1 MRQINELLKK
11 SLNDS
16 SVSRSERRELK
27 GILPLIQGDRT
38 ALAKARQFA
47 FTLATEKIQE
57 TGNPKAMEWLEDVIK
72 LLYSNEMRVKANSYF
87 SPGKD
92 GLNRICQFIS
102 DTETRIDIC
111 VFTITDD
118 RISQKIE
125 EALRK
130 GIHIRIIS
138 DNTKSEDR
146 GSDLD
151 RLKGTGIE
159 CRFDKTSAHMHH
171 KFAISDNDLL
181 LNGSYNWTRSASTEN
196 NENILISNN
205 AKLVSSFQ
213 NEFNRLWNSLS

>member
-1 MRQINELLKK
+1 MRQINELLRD

-27 GILPLIQGDRT
+27 GILPFIQGDRT

-57 TGNPKAMEWLEDVIK
+57 TGNHKAMEWLEDVIK
-72 LLYSNEMRVKANSYF
+72 LLYSNEMRIKASSYF

-92 GLNRICQFIS
+92 CLNHICRFIS
-102 DTETRIDIC
+102 ETKKRIDIC

-118 RISQKIE
+118 RITQKIE

-151 RLKGTGIE
+151 RLEGTGID

-196 NENILISNN
+196 NENILVSNN
-205 AKLVSSFQ
+205 AKLVRSFQ

>member
-1 MRQINELLKK
+1 MRQINELLRD
-11 SLNDS
+11 SLNDA

-27 GILPLIQGDRT
+27 EIFPLIQGDRT
-38 ALAKARQFA
+38 ALAKTRQLA
-47 FTLATEKIQE
+47 FKLATEKIQE
-57 TGNPKAMEWLEDVIK
+57 TGNYKAMEWLEDVIK
-72 LLYSNEMRVKANSYF
+72 LLYSNEMSVKASSYF

-92 GLNRICQFIS
+92 CLNRICRFIS
-102 DTETRIDIC
+102 ETRQRIDIC
-111 VFTITDD
+111 VFTITDN
-118 RISQKIE
+118 RITRKIE
-125 EALRK
+125 EALTK

-151 RLKGTGIE
+151 RLRGSGIE

-196 NENILISNN
+196 NENIFVSNN
-205 AKLVSSFQ
+205 AKLVQSFQ
-213 NEFNRLWNSLS
+213 NEFNRLWGSLS

>member
-1 MRQINELLKK
+1 MRQINELLRD

-57 TGNPKAMEWLEDVIK
+57 TGNHKAMEWLEDVVK
-72 LLYSNEMRVKANSYF
+72 LLYSNEMRVKASSYF

-92 GLNRICQFIS
+92 CLNRICRFICE
-102 DTETRIDIC
+102 TEKKIDIC

-118 RISQKIE
+118 RITRKIE

-151 RLKGTGIE
+151 RLEGMGIK

-171 KFAISDNDLL
+171 KFAISDNDHL
-181 LNGSYNWTRSASTEN
+181 LNGSYNWTKSASTEN
-196 NENILISNN
+196 NENILVSNN
-205 AKLVSSFQ
+205 AKLVRSFQ

>member
-1 MRQINELLKK
+1 MRQIDELLQN

-16 SVSRSERRELK
+16 SVSSTERRDIK
-27 GILPLIQGDRT
+27 NILPLIQGDRP
-38 ALAKARQFA
+38 ALATARQIA

-57 TGNPKAMEWLEDVIK
+57 TGNHKAMEWLEDVIK
-72 LLYSNEMRVKANSYF
+72 LLYSNEMRVKASSYF

-92 GLNRICQFIS
+92 CLNRICRFIS
-102 DTETRIDIC
+102 ETKKRIDIC

-118 RISQKIE
+118 RITQKIE

-151 RLKGTGIE
+151 RLKGTGID

-196 NENILISNN
+196 NENILVSNN
-205 AKLVSSFQ
+205 PKLVGSFQ

>member
-1 MRQINELLKK
+1 MLQINELLKK

-92 GLNRICQFIS
+92 CLNRICQFIS
-102 DTETRIDIC
+102 ETEKRIDIC

-196 NENILISNN
+196 NENILVSNN

>member
-1 MRQINELLKK
+1 MRQINELLRD
-11 SLNDS
+11 SLNDA

-27 GILPLIQGDRT
+27 EIFPLIQGDRT
-38 ALAKARQFA
+38 ALAKTRQLA
-47 FTLATEKIQE
+47 FKLATEKIQE
-57 TGNPKAMEWLEDVIK
+57 TGNYKAMEWLEDVIK
-72 LLYSNEMRVKANSYF
+72 LLYSNEMSVKASSYF

-92 GLNRICQFIS
+92 CLNRICRFIS
-102 DTETRIDIC
+102 EARQRIDIC

-118 RISQKIE
+118 RITRKIE
-125 EALRK
+125 EALTK

-151 RLKGTGIE
+151 RLRGSGIE

-196 NENILISNN
+196 NENILVSNN
-205 AKLVSSFQ
+205 AKLVQSFQ
-213 NEFNRLWNSLS
+213 NEFNRLWSSLS

>member
-1 MRQINELLKK
+1 MRQINELLRD

-57 TGNPKAMEWLEDVIK
+57 TGNHKAMEWLEDVVK
-72 LLYSNEMRVKANSYF
+72 LLYSNEMRVKASSYF

-92 GLNRICQFIS
+92 CLNRICRFINE
-102 DTETRIDIC
+102 TEKRIDIC

-118 RISQKIE
+118 RITRKIE

-151 RLKGTGIE
+151 RLEGMGIK

-171 KFAISDNDLL
+171 KFAISDNDHL

-196 NENILISNN
+196 NENILVSNN
-205 AKLVSSFQ
+205 AKLVRSFQ

>member
-1 MRQINELLKK
+1 MRQINELLRD

-57 TGNPKAMEWLEDVIK
+57 TGNHKAMEWLEDVVK
-72 LLYSNEMRVKANSYF
+72 LLYSNEMRVKASSYF

-92 GLNRICQFIS
+92 CLNRICRFICE
-102 DTETRIDIC
+102 TEKKIDIC

-118 RISQKIE
+118 RITRKIE

-151 RLKGTGIE
+151 RLEGMGIK

-171 KFAISDNDLL
+171 KFAISDNDHL

-196 NENILISNN
+196 NENILVSNN
-205 AKLVSSFQ
+205 AKLVRSFQ

>member
-1 MRQINELLKK
+1 MRQINELLRD
-11 SLNDS
+11 SLNDA

-27 GILPLIQGDRT
+27 EIFPLIQGDRT
-38 ALAKARQFA
+38 ALAKTRQLA
-47 FTLATEKIQE
+47 FKLATEKIQE
-57 TGNPKAMEWLEDVIK
+57 TGNYKAMEWLEDVIK
-72 LLYSNEMRVKANSYF
+72 LLYSNEMSVKASSYF

-92 GLNRICQFIS
+92 CLNRICRFIS
-102 DTETRIDIC
+102 EARQRIDIC

-118 RISQKIE
+118 RITRKIE
-125 EALRK
+125 EALTK

-151 RLKGTGIE
+151 RLRGSGIE

-196 NENILISNN
+196 NENNLVSNN
-205 AKLVSSFQ
+205 AKLVQSFQ
-213 NEFNRLWNSLS
+213 NEFNRLWGSLS

>member
-1 MRQINELLKK
+1 MRQINELLRD

-38 ALAKARQFA
+38 ALSKARQFA

-57 TGNPKAMEWLEDVIK
+57 TGNHKAMEWLEDVVK
-72 LLYSNEMRVKANSYF
+72 LLYSNEMRVKASSYF

-92 GLNRICQFIS
+92 CLNRICRFICE
-102 DTETRIDIC
+102 TEKKIDIC

-118 RISQKIE
+118 RITRKIE

-151 RLKGTGIE
+151 RLEGMGIK

-171 KFAISDNDLL
+171 KFAISDNDHL

-196 NENILISNN
+196 NENILVSNN
-205 AKLVSSFQ
+205 AKLVRSFQ

>member
-1 MRQINELLKK
+1 MRQINELLRD
-11 SLNDS
+11 SLNDA

-38 ALAKARQFA
+38 ALAKTRQLA

-57 TGNPKAMEWLEDVIK
+57 TGNHKAMEWLEDVIK
-72 LLYSNEMRVKANSYF
+72 LLYSNEMSVKASSYF
-87 SPGKD
+87 SPGKNC
-92 GLNRICQFIS
+92 LNRICRFIN
-102 DTETRIDIC
+102 ETKKKIDIC

-118 RISQKIE
+118 RITSKIE
-125 EALRK
+125 EALTK

-151 RLKGTGIE
+151 RLRGTGIE

-181 LNGSYNWTRSASTEN
+181 LNGSYNWTRSACTEN
-196 NENILISNN
+196 NENILVSNN
-205 AKLVSSFQ
+205 AKLVQSFQ
-213 NEFNRLWNSLS
+213 NEFNRLWDSLS

>member
-1 MRQINELLKK
+1 MRQINELLRA
-11 SLNDS
+11 SLDDA

-38 ALAKARQFA
+38 GLAKTRQLA
-47 FTLATEKIQE
+47 FNLATKKIQE
-57 TGNPKAMEWLEDVIK
+57 TGNYKAMEWLEDVIK
-72 LLYSNEMRVKANSYF
+72 LLYSSEMSVKASSYF

-92 GLNRICQFIS
+92 CLNRICRFIS
-102 DTETRIDIC
+102 GTKKRIDIC

-118 RISQKIE
+118 RITQRIE
-125 EALRK
+125 EALSK
-130 GIHIRIIS
+130 GIDIRIIS

-151 RLKGTGIE
+151 RLRRTGIE

-196 NENILISNN
+196 NENILVSNN
-205 AKLVSSFQ
+205 AKLVQSFQ